1 MDDYREEL
9 NGSMVVL
16 KSTVKSCKPTGKN
29 IAVHLLYRKV
39 EM

>member
-1 MDDYREEL
+1 MDDNREDV

-16 KSTVKSCKPTGKN
+16 KNTVKSYKPTGKN
-29 IAVHLLYRKV
+29 IAVHLLHRKV